1 MINTMS
7 YESPIGEII
16 LASKNNKLIGLWFKN
31 QKHYPQFKSIKKENE
46 ILKKTS
52 SWLDLYFEGEKPDIS
67 ELELSPTGSDFR
79 LKVWSILTEIPYG
92 KTVSYGDIAKKI
104 AGEMGIKRMS
114 AQAVGGAVSHNP
126 ISIIIPCHRV
136 ISSNGDMGGYAGGI
150 DRKIFLLNHEN
161 YFKKES
167 RFSMY

>member
-1 MINTMS
+1 MINTVS

-16 LASKNNKLIGLWFKN
+16 LASKNNRLIGLWFKN
-31 QKHYPQFKSIKKENE
+31 QKHYPQFKAIKKENE

-136 ISSNGDMGGYAGGI
+136 IASNGDMGGYAGGI

-167 RFSMY
+167 RFSLY